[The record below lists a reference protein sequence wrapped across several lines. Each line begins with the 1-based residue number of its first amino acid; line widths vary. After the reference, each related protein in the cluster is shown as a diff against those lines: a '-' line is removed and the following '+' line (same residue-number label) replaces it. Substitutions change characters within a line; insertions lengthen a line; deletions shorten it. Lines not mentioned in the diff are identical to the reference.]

1 MTCPWCR
8 VFIVIVVAVTDVAVY
23 IYNMHVIGTA
33 AGAQPVSYAAH
44 LAGAITGLLVGIT
57 CLKNLRWETHE
68 RYVWAVS
75 ATIFILLIGSAVV
88 FSVAYPS
95 WFVGVPELYEE
106 LLKNCTTQNLLWHI
120 LYFIIDGNK
129 LFEYHKRVKRFF
141 FCSLSFCKLTC
152 KQKVRR
158 HNYYDTQNDQSND
171 NEIIKK
177 TFYTIISHLQLLC
190 FFLFKT

>member
-1 MTCPWCR
+1 MGNSVCYFFTFREMTCPWCR

-23 IYNMHVIGTA
+23 IYNMHVVGTA
-33 AGAQPVSYAAH
+33 SGAQPVSYAAH

-106 LLKNCTTQNLLWHI
+106 LLKNCTIQNLL
-120 LYFIIDGNK
+120 
-129 LFEYHKRVKRFF
+129 
-141 FCSLSFCKLTC
+141 
-152 KQKVRR
+152 
-158 HNYYDTQNDQSND
+158 
-171 NEIIKK
+171 
-177 TFYTIISHLQLLC
+177 
-190 FFLFKT
+190 